1 MVDGF
6 FKDLFLAKGAEQIVL
21 STFSEL
27 STGYTFTDISNEK
40 KYWHK
45 GDILATTA
53 DGRKIFIEVK
63 DDGRICDTH
72 NVLCEEEVDYYSKG
86 GLKKGN
92 MYSDYEIYC
101 VVSQAENRI
110 YIIDFS
116 ILRTIYKKGYYKTIP
131 HAHQTT
137 YAYLLPLRAINEAG
151 GLIAVIDYKTKEYQ
165 FYGNNN

>member
-27 STGYTFTDISNEK
+27 SPNYTFTNVSNEK
-40 KYWHK
+40 EYWHK
-45 GDILATTA
+45 GDILATAA

-72 NVLCEEEVDYYSKG
+72 NVLCEEEVDYYG
-86 GLKKGN
+86 DGIKKGN
-92 MYSDYEIYC
+92 MHSDYQIYC

-116 ILRTIYKKGYYKTIP
+116 ILHAIYKQGHYTIIP
-131 HAHQTT
+131 HTHQTT

-151 GLIAVIDYKTKEYQ
+151 GLIAVINYKTKEYQ
-165 FYGNNN
+165 FYGNYN

>member
-1 MVDGF
+1 MVNGF
-6 FKDLFLAKGAEQIVL
+6 FKDLLVAKGAEQIVL

-27 STGYTFTDISNEK
+27 SSNYTFTDISNK
-40 KYWHK
+40 KEYWHK
-45 GDILATTA
+45 GDILATAA

-72 NVLCEEEVDYYSKG
+72 NVLCEDEVYYYDNGIKN
-86 GLKKGN
+86 GN
-92 MYSDYEIYC
+92 MHSDYEIYC

-116 ILRTIYKKGYYKTIP
+116 ILHAIYKKGSYKSIP
-131 HAHQTT
+131 HAQQTT

-151 GLIAVIDYKTKEYQ
+151 GLIAVINYETKEYQ
-165 FYGNNN
+165 FYGNYN